1 MNLFHFP
8 SLASARAT
16 EAGIAPYP
24 ASCPGFSLKPRSVG
38 RSIVTFT
45 VIGRR

>member
-16 EAGIAPYP
+16 DAGIAPYP
-24 ASCPGFSLKPRSVG
+24 FLYSGLIFFFIYFPDAALSG
-38 RSIVTFT
+38 
-45 VIGRR
+45 